1 MNGLINTQ
9 FNMLPG
15 WCTYQMTT
23 CDISL
28 LHLYVNFIGR
38 HHGRRGPTEPT
49 FFLSVSFVVIID
61 ASFTYSELN
70 ITYPEHSFDIVAC
83 VPAENPIRAI
93 VCD

>member
-1 MNGLINTQ
+1 
-9 FNMLPG
+9 MLAG
-15 WCTYQMTT
+15 WCTYRMTNS
-23 CDISL
+23 DISL

-38 HHGRRGPTEPT
+38 HHGRRGPKEPI
-49 FFLSVSFVVIID
+49 FFVTVSFAVIID

-70 ITYPEHSFDIVAC
+70 ITFPEHSFDIIVC